1 MGEFGALI
9 QLLTSGDLAK
19 IMADYPQ
26 VRADINQTCNDMINL
41 ATGVKKLLRDLTPI
55 TDVLQK
61 L

>member
-1 MGEFGALI
+1 MGELGSLI
-9 QLLTSGDLAK
+9 QLMTSGDLAR

-26 VRADINQTCNDMINL
+26 VRIDINQTCNDMINL
-41 ATGVKKLLRDLTPI
+41 ATGVKKLIRDLTPI